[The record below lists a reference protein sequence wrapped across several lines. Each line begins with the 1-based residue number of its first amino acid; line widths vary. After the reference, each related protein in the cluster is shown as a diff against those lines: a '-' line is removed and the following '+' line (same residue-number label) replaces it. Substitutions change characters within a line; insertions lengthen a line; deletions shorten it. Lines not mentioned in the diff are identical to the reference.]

1 MEHQEHEASRVI
13 SVSSASTPPIIR
25 LEKLKK
31 HYIMGRRTLPVL
43 HGLNLE
49 IKRGEMVAIMG
60 PSGSGKSTLM
70 NILGCLDRPSDGRY
84 ILDGVPVSEMSKN
97 ELADVRNPKI
107 GFVFQGFHLLQ
118 WMTALGNVEL
128 PLVYTGLSTEE
139 RQERAN
145 RALKLVGLSSRANH
159 RPAELSG
166 GQQQRV
172 AIARALVTTPT
183 MILADEPTGNLD
195 SHTSI
200 VIIAMLQRLNAR
212 GMTMV
217 LVTHEPDIAAYCR
230 RKVVLRDGR
239 IVEDSIN
246 PNPLIAEVPTAQPAE
261 EKNVPPSKPTHEL
274 LGPTQDDKEEDLEEA
289 TAVSRLARWWALRR
303 DKNPVFSRWQ
313 DDE

>member
-1 MEHQEHEASRVI
+1 MEHQEHEASRMI

-31 HYIMGRRTLPVL
+31 HYVMGRRNLPVL

-97 ELADVRNPKI
+97 ELADVRNQKI
-107 GFVFQGFHLLQ
+107 GFVFQGFNLLQ

-261 EKNVPPSKPTHEL
+261 GKKVSPSKPTHKL
-274 LGPTQDDKEEDLEEA
+274 
-289 TAVSRLARWWALRR
+289 
-303 DKNPVFSRWQ
+303 
-313 DDE
+313 